1 MTDDFHRPVKFP
13 SRVFDLFQ
21 GGKDPAEALRM
32 AHETA
37 HALLSRVH
45 GNPDP
50 EVVERLVTYTDEHGI
65 DAIAELWS
73 QASARTLPGALW
85 RIYLVRVLIRQN
97 PEETSYLYQR
107 GADTTPTI
115 DPIVAGAQEPTGPSE
130 IVELADQ
137 ILRGAFEGDFADA
150 LDRAA
155 AFCRVEAAGCAA
167 LADSVDPVD
176 PGRATELTTR
186 ASRFVQ
192 TGDELGGCARLWRAD
207 SLD

>member
-1 MTDDFHRPVKFP
+1 
-13 SRVFDLFQ
+13 
-21 GGKDPAEALRM
+21 
-32 AHETA
+32 
-37 HALLSRVH
+37 
-45 GNPDP
+45 
-50 EVVERLVTYTDEHGI
+50 VVERLVGYTDQHGI

>member
-65 DAIAELWS
+65 DAIAELW
-73 QASARTLPGALW
+73 ASAPAKTLPGALW

-97 PEETSYLYQR
+97 PAETSYLFQR
-107 GADTTPTI
+107 GVDITPTI
-115 DPIVAGAQEPTGPSE
+115 DPVIAGAQLPTGPAE
-130 IVELADQ
+130 IIELADQ

-150 LDRAA
+150 LERAA
-155 AFCRVEAAGCAA
+155 AFCRVEAAGAA
-167 LADSVDPVD
+167 SVADDADAAQPE
-176 PGRATELTTR
+176 RATELTTR

-192 TGDELGGCARLWRAD
+192 TGDELGACARLWRSD